1 MREPEFDQTVKEFLE
16 SIKDVSQDSQIEKW
30 SIVKRLLEPD
40 RVIQFKVTWSDD
52 SGEVMVNRGWRVQWS
67 NTLGPYKGGLRF
79 HPGVNLSILKFLAF
93 EQTFKNALTGLPLGG
108 AKGGSDFDPK
118 GKNDNEIMRF
128 CQAFMSELHRYI
140 GPDIDVPAGDIGV
153 GGREIGYLFGAYK
166 KLAGHFNGAL
176 TGKGADWGGSEIRAE
191 ATGYGLLYFVEEM
204 LALRSSKS
212 VAGLKNKKII
222 ISGSG
227 NVAQYVAEKAI
238 ETGAKV
244 LTLSDSDGYIL
255 ATNGFTQKDLTEI
268 MKLKNNRRG
277 RLSEL
282 DLKSIKYVA
291 RKKPWEVNADIALPC
306 ATQNEIELKDAK
318 LLVKNRIKLVAEGAN
333 MPSTFDA
340 TQYFIKKGILFA
352 PSKAANAGGV
362 AVSGLEMSQNSQ
374 GLYWTREQV
383 DKELRKI
390 MRNIH
395 AQCVKYGTSDGKQD
409 SSSTNPAFESSVN
422 YVNGANLAAF
432 DRISKAIL
440 AQGLV

>member
-166 KLAGHFNGAL
+166 KLTGHFNGAL
-176 TGKGADWGGSEIRAE
+176 TGKGVDWGGSLIRTE

-227 NVAQYVAEKAI
+227 NVAQYAAEKAI

-362 AVSGLEMSQNSQ
+362 AVSGL
-374 GLYWTREQV
+374 
-383 DKELRKI
+383 
-390 MRNIH
+390 
-395 AQCVKYGTSDGKQD
+395 
-409 SSSTNPAFESSVN
+409 
-422 YVNGANLAAF
+422 
-432 DRISKAIL
+432 
-440 AQGLV
+440 